1 MRWRTEVFG
10 WILVQVKHWMDPRI
24 IPFGWG
30 LFTEEDEVIVI
41 ENEPEKQ
48 EDVQRTTKEKEDEVV
63 IDSSTLENIIESVQD
78 TVNSTESI

>member
-1 MRWRTEVFG
+1 MFD

>member
-1 MRWRTEVFG
+1 MFD

-63 IDSSTLENIIESVQD
+63 IDPSTLENIIESVQD